1 MRSGCEADQ
10 RTTLGAGYRLAAP
23 TTFLSQ
29 QRRGRVGAATA
40 REAGPVVEPHSM
52 TGNDPTPPPTGPS
65 LIERRALRI
74 ANARSVVIGLA
85 LTFVGLAFV
94 GAIVIRIVDPD
105 NFPSLGLAIWWALQT
120 VTTVGYGDV
129 VPTTAVGRVI
139 GGIEMVLGI
148 SFITFLTAG
157 VTSIVIQRGS
167 AKAQAVER
175 AHDERDAKTILDAL
189 IETRQAITE
198 LEARLDRIESKIT
211 ALG

>member
-1 MRSGCEADQ
+1 
-10 RTTLGAGYRLAAP
+10 
-23 TTFLSQ
+23 
-29 QRRGRVGAATA
+29 
-40 REAGPVVEPHSM
+40 
-52 TGNDPTPPPTGPS
+52 
-65 LIERRALRI
+65 
-74 ANARSVVIGLA
+74 VVIGLA

-94 GAIVIRIVDPD
+94 AAIVIRIVDPD

-129 VPTTAVGRVI
+129 VPTTTVGRVI

-175 AHDERDAKTILDAL
+175 AQDEHDAKTILDAL
-189 IETRQAITE
+189 IEIRAAITA
-198 LEARLDRIESKIT
+198 LDARLDRIESKIT
-211 ALG
+211 AVG

>member
-1 MRSGCEADQ
+1 MSTDPTAQRPERSS
-10 RTTLGAGYRLAAP
+10 LI
-23 TTFLSQ
+23 
-29 QRRGRVGAATA
+29 QRRVRRV
-40 REAGPVVEPHSM
+40 
-52 TGNDPTPPPTGPS
+52 
-65 LIERRALRI
+65 
-74 ANARSVVIGLA
+74 ANARSVVMGLSV
-85 LTFVGLAFV
+85 TFVGLAFL
-94 GAIVIRIVDPD
+94 GAILMRIADPD

-175 AHDERDAKTILDAL
+175 AQDEHDATTILDAL
-189 IETRQAITE
+189 VETRAAITALDE
-198 LEARLDRIESKIT
+198 RLDRIESKIT
-211 ALG
+211 AVG

>member
-1 MRSGCEADQ
+1 
-10 RTTLGAGYRLAAP
+10 
-23 TTFLSQ
+23 
-29 QRRGRVGAATA
+29 
-40 REAGPVVEPHSM
+40 M
-52 TGNDPTPPPTGPS
+52 TGDDPTPPRGTPS
-65 LIERRALRI
+65 FIERRALRI
-74 ANARSVVIGLA
+74 ADARSVVIGLA

-94 GAIVIRIVDPD
+94 AAIVIRIVDPD

-129 VPTTAVGRVI
+129 VPTTAAGRVI

-175 AHDERDAKTILDAL
+175 AQDEHDAKTILDAL
-189 IETRQAITE
+189 IETRAAITA
-198 LEARLDRIESKIT
+198 LDARLDRIESKIT
-211 ALG
+211 AVG

>member
-1 MRSGCEADQ
+1 
-10 RTTLGAGYRLAAP
+10 
-23 TTFLSQ
+23 
-29 QRRGRVGAATA
+29 
-40 REAGPVVEPHSM
+40 M
-52 TGNDPTPPPTGPS
+52 TGDERTPPPKRPS

-74 ANARSVVIGLA
+74 ASARSVVMGLA

-94 GAIVIRIVDPD
+94 GAIVIRIVDPE

-139 GGIEMVLGI
+139 GGIEMVIGI
-148 SFITFLTAG
+148 SFIAFVTAG

-175 AHDERDAKTILDAL
+175 AHDERDAETILDAVV
-189 IETRQAITE
+189 ETRQAITE
-198 LEARLDRIESKIT
+198 LDARLDRIESKIT
-211 ALG
+211 ADG

>member
-1 MRSGCEADQ
+1 
-10 RTTLGAGYRLAAP
+10 
-23 TTFLSQ
+23 
-29 QRRGRVGAATA
+29 
-40 REAGPVVEPHSM
+40 
-52 TGNDPTPPPTGPS
+52 
-65 LIERRALRI
+65 
-74 ANARSVVIGLA
+74 VVIGLA

-94 GAIVIRIVDPD
+94 AAIVIRIVDPD

-175 AHDERDAKTILDAL
+175 AQDEHDATTILDAL
-189 IETRQAITE
+189 VETRAAITALDE
-198 LEARLDRIESKIT
+198 RLDRIESKIT
-211 ALG
+211 AVG